1 MKKIILSIAVM
12 ACFTTAT
19 SFAQTANDEFTE
31 YGESFVEG
39 SIITPARVAVL
50 MNNEKELSQYQMSG
64 VIAEVCQAEGCW
76 LRINSTKDNNEK
88 MMVKMKDHA
97 FLLPKDIAGKRV
109 LIQGTISKKEISVK
123 QQQHY
128 LEDAGASKKEIDKIK
143 APKEEFIM
151 IAEGIKVYE

>member
-12 ACFTTAT
+12 TCFSAVT
-19 SFAQTANDEFTE
+19 SYAQTGNNEFKE
-31 YGESFVEG
+31 YGVSFVEE
-39 SIITPARVAVL
+39 SVITPARVAVL
-50 MNNEKELSQYQMSG
+50 IQDEKELTQYQMSG
-64 VIAEVCQAEGCW
+64 VIGEVCQAEGCW
-76 LRINSTKDNNEK
+76 IRLNSTKDNNEN

-109 LIQGTISKKEISVK
+109 LIKGTISKKEISVK

-128 LEDAGASKKEIDKIK
+128 LEDAGASKKEINKIK
-143 APKEEFIM
+143 APKEEYVM